1 MTPTPDLYSR
11 SEIFVGGRWRSSAD
25 GTEHKVVNPA
35 SGEVLGSVVLAGVA
49 DVDAAVAAAR
59 ASFDA
64 GVWAD
69 RSPSERADVL
79 RAAADYL
86 EDLGDAAVDLLTREL
101 GCPRWFAQRAHV
113 PNPLRHLRYYAG
125 LIETEQTDEPRTDGA
140 NHSLVVREPAGL
152 VGAITPWN
160 GPLSTPALKAAPA
173 LAAGCSV
180 VLKPPPETPLTAY
193 LLADA
198 LAAAGLPEG
207 VLSIVPADREVG
219 EHLVRHRDVDKIA
232 FTGSTAAGRRI
243 MALCAERIARV
254 TLELGGKSAAIML
267 DDADLEHFVRSL
279 VPMAMMVNGQAC
291 IAQTRVLVPRARHTE
306 VGDAL
311 AAAFAALPVGDPF
324 DPQTQIGPL
333 VSERQRQRVEGYL
346 SLAVQEGARVVGG
359 GRPDHLGD
367 GYYVCPALLT
377 GVDNAMR
384 VAQEEIFGPVV
395 AVIPYDDE
403 TEAVRIANN
412 SIYGLS
418 GSVWSADRDR
428 ALAVARRIRTGMV
441 SLNGAPQAF
450 GTPFGGYKQSGI
462 GREMGPEGLASY
474 RELKSIALGAK
485 A

>member
-1 MTPTPDLYSR
+1 MTPSPDLYSR
-11 SEIFVGGRWRSSAD
+11 SEIFVGGRWRPSVD

-35 SGEVLGSVVLAGVA
+35 SGEVLGHAVLAGDA

-69 RSPSERADVL
+69 RSPSERAGVL

-125 LIETEQTDEPRTDGA
+125 MIETEQTDEPRTDGT
-140 NHSLVVREPAGL
+140 NHSLVVREPVGV

-198 LAAAGLPEG
+198 FAAAGLPEG

-267 DDADLEHFVRSL
+267 DDADLEHVVRSL

-306 VGDAL
+306 VADAL

-333 VSERQRQRVEGYL
+333 VSDRQRQRVEGYL
-346 SLAVQEGARVVGG
+346 SLAAQEGARVIGG
-359 GRPDHLGD
+359 GRPEHLGD

-403 TEAVRIANN
+403 AAAVRIANN

-418 GSVWSADRDR
+418 GSVWSADHDR
-428 ALAVARRIRTGMV
+428 ALGVARRIRTGMV

-474 RELKSIALGAK
+474 RELKSIAMGTK
-485 A
+485 S

>member
-1 MTPTPDLYSR
+1 
-11 SEIFVGGRWRSSAD
+11 V
-25 GTEHKVVNPA
+25 
-35 SGEVLGSVVLAGVA
+35 
-49 DVDAAVAAAR
+49 
-59 ASFDA
+59 
-64 GVWAD
+64 
-69 RSPSERADVL
+69 
-79 RAAADYL
+79 
-86 EDLGDAAVDLLTREL
+86 
-101 GCPRWFAQRAHV
+101 
-113 PNPLRHLRYYAG
+113 
-125 LIETEQTDEPRTDGA
+125 
-140 NHSLVVREPAGL
+140 

-291 IAQTRVLVPRARHTE
+291 IAQTRVLVPRARHIE

-346 SLAVQEGARVVGG
+346 SLAAQEGARVVGG

-403 TEAVRIANN
+403 TAAVRIAND

-418 GSVWSADRDR
+418 GSVWSADHDL

-474 RELKSIALGAK
+474 RELKSIALGAN